1 MPCRCTTVLDGRNG
15 CVTGSCGLLTMREP
29 GSSRGGSALVN
40 VTAVGRSFLAM
51 IVGPGNTP
59 LYAQTGVVIPGMI
72 CAVVR
77 CSVMESAPPARGGG
91 IGSLAENGGATGL
104 PSKHG
109 STWSRNASSSLEPA
123 AA

>member
-15 CVTGSCGLLTMREP
+15 CETGSCGVLTMREL

-40 VTAVGRSFLAM
+40 VTAGGCSFRAM
-51 IVGPGNTP
+51 IGGPGDTP

-77 CSVMESAPPARGGG
+77 CSVMESALPASGGG
-91 IGSLAENGGATGL
+91 IGRPAENGGATGL

-109 STWSRNASSSLEPA
+109 STWSRNASSS
-123 AA
+123 